1 MKEKR
6 EQLAKIASEKA
17 LDAIK
22 LVEASLSYIKPY
34 DVEKMYTPKE
44 REPYDALNDRFTRA
58 VEVSIRFFRSYELY
72 MYGENSET
80 FRDLL
85 NRMEKLGFIDSVSVW
100 MEMRDLRNKIAH
112 EYIPEAIKEIYD
124 QVMGPLGKELKRVKR
139 KIKKF
144 AGPAVKEKT

>member
-1 MKEKR
+1 MKEER

-34 DVEKMYTPKE
+34 DVERMYTPKE

-85 NRMEKLGFIDSVSVW
+85 NRMEKLDFIDSVSV
-100 MEMRDLRNKIAH
+100 RR
-112 EYIPEAIKEIYD
+112 
-124 QVMGPLGKELKRVKR
+124 
-139 KIKKF
+139 
-144 AGPAVKEKT
+144 